1 MPIQV
6 SGLVICQKC
15 YNYQLKGMEETKEKE
30 EKPDFGDLATKK
42 IFMEPRKEEL
52 RKEQKMIPELK
63 PVLKCSRGK
72 HVK

>member
-30 EKPDFGDLATKK
+30 EKPDFGDFATKK
-42 IFMEPRKEEL
+42 IFMEPRK
-52 RKEQKMIPELK
+52 
-63 PVLKCSRGK
+63 
-72 HVK
+72 